1 MSKFLILSTLLFGTL
16 TVNAQ
21 TSNGGIDQQMLQ
33 KIESNIT
40 SSGFKAIA
48 TAMASNSIDDLA
60 RNTKTVSYTHLTL
73 PTKA

>member
-40 SSGFKAIA
+40 
-48 TAMASNSIDDLA
+48 
-60 RNTKTVSYTHLTL
+60 
-73 PTKA
+73 